1 MTWRDLDQPA
11 GCTIE
16 PLDEAACGALL
27 DQLTGT
33 GDAPDPARPWL
44 LAHTDGG
51 VVWGRRDPGDA
62 WRLSSDAFPHACP
75 RLATGGV
82 QQARVFGDAD
92 EILLWRTPAGMHGRR
107 LADLPH
113 SGSPDGDTERPATW
127 LAPYEQ
133 PYLLLADRLLE
144 EPRQGFSLVG
154 DAAGSRQAVP
164 LTCEPG
170 WFSGGRWPLALR
182 VRHYLQADR
191 DTGAVRVAASRLA
204 GLVFPRER

>member
-16 PLDEAACGALL
+16 PLDDAVCRALL
-27 DQLTGT
+27 DQLTGAR
-33 GDAPDPARPWL
+33 DAAGPAGPWL

-51 VVWGRRDPGDA
+51 VVWGHHDPGGA
-62 WRLSSDAFPHACP
+62 WRLSSDAFPNASP
-75 RLATGGV
+75 RLAVAAV

-92 EILLWRTPAGMHGRR
+92 ELLLWRTPAGLRGRR
-107 LADLPH
+107 LADLP
-113 SGSPDGDTERPATW
+113 GSDRSDGDSKGPAQSLT
-127 LAPYEQ
+127 PYEQ
-133 PYLLLADRLLE
+133 PYVLLADRLLE

-154 DAAGSRQAVP
+154 DAGGSRQAVP

-170 WFSGGRWPLALR
+170 WFAGGRWPLALR
-182 VRHYLQADR
+182 VRHYLQADS